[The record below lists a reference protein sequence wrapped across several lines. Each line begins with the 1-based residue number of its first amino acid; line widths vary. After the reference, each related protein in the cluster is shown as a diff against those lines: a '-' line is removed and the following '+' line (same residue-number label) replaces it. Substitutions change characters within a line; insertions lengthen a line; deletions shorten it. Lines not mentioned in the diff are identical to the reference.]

1 MSTSTTDREIH
12 RTRAGI
18 EIDAPADTVYRALT
32 EVADWPLLYPWI
44 AYTEVLTQ
52 RGQDD
57 EVKFWAVRPGPEG
70 GLRVWTSR
78 RTLDPVALRMDFT
91 QQGSVGPIKELG
103 GTWDFLARPDGGC
116 RVVSGHWFTT
126 DADPQETAGELDR
139 HGGLQMSTLKSKTEQ
154 PRSLT
159 SDVIRV
165 EDSAVVAG
173 SVAEAHARLL
183 AALPAREGEESA
195 WFGTQ
200 DGVRSVQ
207 IEHGGHTLVQ
217 KPLTAPEPAELY
229 RRRWRLAAAPD
240 GGVLVRA
247 DVLAVASTG
256 RDRVLER
263 ATADV
268 RAALALAGQ
277 R

>member
-52 RGQDD
+52 QGQDD

-103 GTWDFLARPDGGC
+103 GTWDFLPRPDGGC

-126 DADPQETAGELDR
+126 DADPKETAGELDR
-139 HGGLQMSTLKSKTEQ
+139 HGGLQMRTLKSKTEQ
-154 PRSLT
+154 PSSLT

-165 EDSAVVAG
+165 EDSVVLAG
-173 SVAEAHARLL
+173 SVTEAHARLL

-200 DGVRSVQ
+200 DGAPAVQ

-217 KPLTAPEPAELY
+217 KLLTPPEPAELY
-229 RRRWRLAAAPD
+229 RRRWRLAAAP
-240 GGVLVRA
+240 GGVSVTA
-247 DVLAVASTG
+247 DVLAVASNG

-263 ATADV
+263 AAGDV

>member
-52 RGQDD
+52 QGQDD

-103 GTWDFLARPDGGC
+103 GTWDFLPRPDGGC

-126 DADPQETAGELDR
+126 DADPKETAGELDR
-139 HGGLQMSTLKSKTEQ
+139 HGGLQMRTLKSKTEQ
-154 PRSLT
+154 PSSLT

-165 EDSAVVAG
+165 EDSVVLAG

-200 DGVRSVQ
+200 DGAPAVQ

-217 KPLTAPEPAELY
+217 KLLTPPEPAELY
-229 RRRWRLAAAPD
+229 RRRWRLAAAP
-240 GGVLVRA
+240 GGVLVTA
-247 DVLAVASTG
+247 DVLAVASAG

-263 ATADV
+263 AAGDV